1 MTDVETGQLI
11 PYLVDMF
18 RFQAWIA
25 MGKQAHPVS
34 GKIEKDLE
42 VSRLMIG
49 LLDEL
54 ESRTEGN
61 RSADETKLLRA
72 TLTDLRLN
80 YMDERKKPVEAA
92 APDPEEAAPE
102 GDSPDSGKPTQE
114 SETTES

>member
-1 MTDVETGQLI
+1 MAEVETGRLI

-25 MGKQAHPVS
+25 MGKEAHPVS

-61 RSADETKLLRA
+61 RSGDETKLLRA

-80 YMDERKKPVEAA
+80 YMDERKKPVKAAGSEPEAE
-92 APDPEEAAPE
+92 APG
-102 GDSPDSGKPTQE
+102 GDSPDPQE

>member
-1 MTDVETGQLI
+1 MAVETGRLI

-42 VSRLMIG
+42 VSRLMID

-61 RSADETKLLRA
+61 RSEGETKLLRA

-80 YMDERKKPVEAA
+80 YMDERKKPVKAA
-92 APDPEEAAPE
+92 GSEGEETPPD
-102 GDSPDSGKPTQE
+102 GDSPDSQE